1 MKFNSSL
8 VFQSLV
14 DLFFPRTC
22 LGCVSFLTPY
32 EKGLCI
38 GCQLQLSPT
47 NFNLDANNPLAV
59 KLREFIPI
67 YAPTALFYFQ
77 KGGAFT
83 HLIHLLKYKG
93 VKKSGAYLG
102 HWLALS
108 LKESPLFRDLTG
120 ILVVPLHPKKRRQ
133 RGYNQSE
140 LIAVEISSVLNI
152 KVYPKALVR
161 IKNTLSQTK
170 AGKVERWESMQNA
183 FCCAPDFQNQ
193 KGHFLLVDDVITTG
207 ATLVSCAQAL
217 FKENTI
223 KLSVAALGYRL

>member
-1 MKFNSSL
+1 MKFNYSL

-67 YAPTALFYFQ
+67 YAATALFYFQ

-83 HLIHLLKYKG
+83 HMIHLLKYKG
-93 VKKSGAYLG
+93 VKKSGAYLS

-108 LKESPLFRDLTG
+108 LKESPLFMDLTG

-140 LIAVEISSVLNI
+140 LIAFEISSVLNK

-161 IKNTLSQTK
+161 IKTPYLK
-170 AGKVERWESMQNA
+170 LRLEKL
-183 FCCAPDFQNQ
+183 
-193 KGHFLLVDDVITTG
+193 KGGNPCKMPFVVLQIFKIKKDIFFL
-207 ATLVSCAQAL
+207 
-217 FKENTI
+217 
-223 KLSVAALGYRL
+223 